1 MNANRNSRRVVIDS
15 IEKLDGR
22 IALSGMAAAFAPP
35 PTIMVTIM
43 TGLPSAGG
51 SPQGG
56 FVISMPSGPTE
67 ANYVYPLPPSPPGAP
82 YFLQ

>member
-35 PTIMVTIM
+35 PTITIM
-43 TGLPSAGG
+43 SGLPGAGG
-51 SPQGG
+51 PAQGG
-56 FVISMPSGPTE
+56 FVMSMPSGPTE
-67 ANYVYPLPPSPPGAP
+67 GNYVYPLPPTPPGAP
-82 YFLQ
+82 YFLW